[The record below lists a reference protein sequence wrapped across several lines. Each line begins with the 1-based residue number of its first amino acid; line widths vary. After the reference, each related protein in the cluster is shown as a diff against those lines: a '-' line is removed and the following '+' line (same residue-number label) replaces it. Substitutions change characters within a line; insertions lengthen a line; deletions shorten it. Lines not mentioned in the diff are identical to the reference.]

1 MKIVKRNINNL
12 ELYYMPNTK
21 FKTIDVAF
29 VFTNELNPQ
38 EINERNFLSEILMES
53 THKYN
58 NPEKMSLACDNL
70 YGLDKTCNFHTVG
83 NVSITTFMIRTI
95 NDKYLDESNIF
106 SLSLDLLLEIIY
118 RPKLHKCLIPKKSV
132 NELLIQ
138 TEELMLSIKQNKN
151 AYTYYQFMREY
162 TRNNQD
168 RIAIFPEMRY
178 LNQVS
183 NKTVSDCYQKMIS
196 EDKLQ
201 IFIAGDF
208 DFTLMDQLIQ
218 EKLSFL
224 VSKTDLSFDYKSEFV
239 SSTNINEVIEKSSN
253 GQTRVFIGYYL
264 NFDYNK
270 KNALIMSLFD
280 ELFGGFEKAKL
291 FANIREKL
299 QLSYYVYSRYNE
311 DSNLFFVNLETNK
324 EQTQKAI
331 DEVAKQ
337 LQDCQN
343 GDIDDELFNQAKQN
357 LIKRLDSALDSQTKL
372 LLHNIIGYL
381 RYKSVFDLELRK
393 QEIRDIKKEEV
404 INLIQNIKID
414 TTYVYTNEE

>member
-1 MKIVKRNINNL
+1 MKIVKRNVNNL
-12 ELYYMPNTK
+12 ELYYMPNNK

-29 VFTNELNPQ
+29 VFTNKLNPQ

-70 YGLDKTCNFHTVG
+70 YGLDKTCNYHTVG
-83 NVSITTFMIRTI
+83 NVSITSFMFRTV
-95 NDKYLDESNIF
+95 NDKYLDELNIF
-106 SLSLDLLLEIIY
+106 SQSLDLLLEIIY
-118 RPKLHKCLIPKKSV
+118 RPKLHKGLIPKKSV
-132 NELLIQ
+132 NELIQQ

-168 RIAIFPEMRY
+168 HIVIFPEMRY
-178 LNQVS
+178 FNQVS
-183 NKTVSDCYQKMIS
+183 SITVSECYKKMIN

-208 DFTLMDQLIQ
+208 DFSQMDNLIE
-218 EKLSFL
+218 EKLSFIKPKNIHNL
-224 VSKTDLSFDYKSEFV
+224 DYKSQFIPTE
-239 SSTNINEVIEKSSN
+239 NINEVIEKSSN

-270 KNALIMSLFD
+270 KNALKMSLFD

-299 QLSYYVYSRYNE
+299 QLSYYVYSKYNE
-311 DSNLFFVNLETNK
+311 ESNLFFVNLETNK
-324 EQTQKAI
+324 DQTQKAI
-331 DEVAKQ
+331 DEIAKQ
-337 LQDCQN
+337 LKDCQKGN
-343 GDIDDELFNQAKQN
+343 IDNELFNLAKRN

-393 QEIRDIKKEEV
+393 QEIRDIKKQDI
-404 INLIQNIKID
+404 INLIQNINID
-414 TTYVYTNEE
+414 TTYIYTNEG